1 MTAPPPPPPPPPPQA
16 PSPTVIRTLY
26 RVFVNGADRMTT
38 FGPNE
43 RGSYPVEAQVYYVPD
58 QMASNR
64 TTLNRLINAGGI
76 DHADAIGT
84 LNGYSVDQPIG
95 YPWTNSSI
103 PALVPILEGL
113 NSLTGDYAMVAPR
126 ETLPGYTAQP
136 LPAYGYPRY
145 GNADEVLL
153 ILSAGGVTV
162 QSNAV
167 AGGALWRWFWN
178 GVQFVNN
185 ADYGR
190 QIQADF
196 YYPASQNYNPTEA
209 GDFYHRSDPILAHG
223 SPLLMFENQGTTQIT
238 RAVPLNWD
246 PTVFGGDPDHPVIW
260 DQLVIGKDLTL
271 DFNNMGSVAKYTT
284 HLVLPTATEGT
295 YEAPV
300 VFLSSNFNR
309 FWTYDAQAKTLS
321 EVTSRMPSGCSAT
334 QPTFVY
340 LTHFGGDIIS
350 DASGA
355 NAMGVYGV
363 DDASG
368 GSVNFWNMG
377 DFRCWGDGPGESAG
391 DTVTIAAVKGG
402 FGGNNNNFLFPA
414 GESTYNVYLISD
426 TLQNVTAQMD
436 RLFGMG
442 VH

>member
-1 MTAPPPPPPPPPPQA
+1 
-16 PSPTVIRTLY
+16 
-26 RVFVNGADRMTT
+26 MTT

-58 QMASNR
+58 LLSSNR
-64 TTLNRLINAGGI
+64 TTLNRLINSGGA

-103 PALVPILEGL
+103 IPALVPILEGF
-113 NSLTGDYAMVAPR
+113 NSLTGDHAIVATR
-126 ETLPGYTAQP
+126 ETLPGYTSQP
-136 LPAYGYPRY
+136 LLAYGYPRY
-145 GNADEVLL
+145 GNADEALL

-196 YYPASQNYNPTEA
+196 YYPASPNYNPTEA

-223 SPLLMFENQGTTQIT
+223 SPLLVFANQGTTQIT

-300 VFLSSNFNR
+300 LFLRSNFNR
-309 FWTYDAQAKTLS
+309 FWTYDAQTKTLS
-321 EVTSRMPSGCSAT
+321 EVTSRMPSGC
-334 QPTFVY
+334 
-340 LTHFGGDIIS
+340 
-350 DASGA
+350 
-355 NAMGVYGV
+355 
-363 DDASG
+363 
-368 GSVNFWNMG
+368 
-377 DFRCWGDGPGESAG
+377 
-391 DTVTIAAVKGG
+391 AVRAV
-402 FGGNNNNFLFPA
+402 FGGNGQVRIPRTGLSA
-414 GESTYNVYLISD
+414 VANVI
-426 TLQNVTAQMD
+426 
-436 RLFGMG
+436 
-442 VH
+442 